1 MNLRENSQAGARD
14 MAQNLNKKTQILN
27 HKTLALLAGMF
38 KMTKNN
44 STVSMTAPPGSAQF
58 LLRMEAI
65 SKAFS
70 GVPALQKVRLEV
82 KRGEVHAVM
91 GENGA
96 GKSTLMKI
104 LSGIVQKDSGN
115 IFLGEERA
123 EIRSPKEA
131 LDFGI
136 SMIHQELN
144 PVRAMTVS
152 ENIFLGKEPCYRFT
166 GVINRR
172 KQRELTLELFRE
184 VDISIHPDKKMAE
197 LSVAEMQ
204 LVEIVKAVSYQSRVI
219 IMDEPTSAITGRE
232 VAKLFEIIRGLKAK
246 GIAIIYISHKMDEI
260 FRISDTITV
269 LRDGQYIETRPAKDL
284 DHDTLVKLM
293 VGRKISEMFPKR
305 DAAVKQEVI
314 FEVDGLTKRGL
325 FENISFK
332 VKKGEVFGISGLM
345 GAGRSEVMETIF
357 GLRRADAGVIKVH
370 GREVGIK
377 SPANGIRHRIAF
389 ITEDRQMKG
398 LNLKASVRDNISLVH
413 LKSFSRFGQILQ
425 FKKENAAADTEIKK
439 LRIKTRHRSQI
450 VRTLSG
456 GNQQKVVLAKW
467 LLAGPEIII
476 LDEPTRGI
484 DIGAKAEIYKIIA
497 QLTEQGATVIMIS
510 SELEEILGL
519 CDRVM
524 VLYHGKITAEF
535 ERTRFNQEDII
546 KAAMGNLN

>member
-1 MNLRENSQAGARD
+1 
-14 MAQNLNKKTQILN
+14 MAQASPTD
-27 HKTLALLAGMF
+27 
-38 KMTKNN
+38 
-44 STVSMTAPPGSAQF
+44 F
-58 LLRMEAI
+58 LLRMEGI

-70 GVPALQKVRLEV
+70 GVPALGNVRLGV
-82 KRGEVHAVM
+82 KGGEVHALM

-104 LSGIVQKDSGN
+104 LSGIVSKDHGE
-115 IFLGEERA
+115 IFLADEPV
-123 EIRSPKEA
+123 EIKSPKGA
-131 LDFGI
+131 LDSGI

-144 PVRAMTVS
+144 PVRAMTVA
-152 ENIFLGKEPCYRFT
+152 ENIFLGKEPCYPFT
-166 GVINRR
+166 GVVNRK
-172 KQRELTLELFRE
+172 KQREMTLELFQE
-184 VDISIHPDKKMAE
+184 MDITLDPDKKMSA

-204 LVEIVKAVSYQSRVI
+204 LVEIVKAVSYRSRVI

-232 VAKLFEIIRGLKAK
+232 VGKLFEIIRGLKSK

-269 LRDGQYIETRPAKDL
+269 LRDGQYIETRPATEL

-305 DAAVKQEVI
+305 TTAIKEELV
-314 FEVDGLTKRGL
+314 FEVDGLAKRGL

-332 VKKGEVFGISGLM
+332 VKKGEVFGIAGLM
-345 GAGRSEVMETIF
+345 GAGRSEVMETVF
-357 GLRRADAGVIKVH
+357 GLRRADAGAVKVH
-370 GREVGIK
+370 GREVRIQ
-377 SPANGIRHRIAF
+377 SPADGIRHGIAF
-389 ITEDRQMKG
+389 ITEDRQTKG
-398 LNLKASVRDNISLVH
+398 LNLKASVRDNITLVDLKKFSL
-413 LKSFSRFGQILQ
+413 LGQVLQ
-425 FKKENAAADTEIKK
+425 SKKENIAADAHIEK
-439 LRIKTRHRSQI
+439 LRIKTRHRNQI

-467 LLAGPEIII
+467 LLTEPQIII

-519 CDRVM
+519 CDRVI

-535 ERTRFNQEDII
+535 PRAEFNQENII
-546 KAAMGNLN
+546 KAAMGNWNAN